1 MYKNTSSNC
10 CTFLCIALQMHC
22 WCLNFLSYGDGT
34 VYLLIFSVLLTNI
47 VYIIKLWTVL
57 LSTSRSY
64 WIKAS
69 HTRPTFHRQV
79 AATELKLHT
88 HDRLFINKPSNLT
101 FLLTAISNKKLD
113 YCWLLKPGT
122 HWRQSRMLKRLST
135 KINTFVK
142 LERTGDNVAD
152 SVDFVAG
159 SFDFLHN
166 HEHVLI

>member
-1 MYKNTSSNC
+1 MYKNTFSNC

-64 WIKAS
+64 
-69 HTRPTFHRQV
+69 
-79 AATELKLHT
+79 TELKLHT

-122 HWRQSRMLKRLST
+122 RWRQSWMLKRLST

-142 LERTGDNVAD
+142 LERTGDNVDRTGDNVAD